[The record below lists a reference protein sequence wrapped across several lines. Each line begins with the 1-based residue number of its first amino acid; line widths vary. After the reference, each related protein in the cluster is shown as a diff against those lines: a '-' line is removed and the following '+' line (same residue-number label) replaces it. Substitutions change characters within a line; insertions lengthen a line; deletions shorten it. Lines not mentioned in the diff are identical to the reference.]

1 MKTHNEK
8 RVRKYIALFVSF
20 EIKGL
25 LFTNAESV
33 IFIMYV
39 NMVELCQTKI
49 LLDALTLGYNE
60 GCMRITT

>member
-1 MKTHNEK
+1 MQCEQDAK
-8 RVRKYIALFVSF
+8 VALFVSF

-25 LFTNAESV
+25 LLTNAESV

-49 LLDALTLGYNE
+49 LLDALTLGYTAN
-60 GCMRITT
+60 IYSF